1 MTRRNEN
8 NQGKDNHGRRIVADM
23 VKTAPRS
30 PGVYLMKDGHERII
44 YVGKAKDL
52 RARLRNY
59 AGGTDTRP
67 MIPFLMARIS
77 RCEYI
82 VTATEK
88 EALILENTLI
98 KKHRPRY
105 NVTLRDDKNY
115 FCIRVDMTKDFPRFE
130 LVRRIRQDGA
140 RYFGP
145 YSSSAAV
152 KKTLHFLQQVV
163 PLRTCRDREFAL
175 RQRPCMEYEIKRC
188 LAPCCGLITK
198 EDYRELLDDAVLFLE
213 GKERRLLGELKMR
226 MKRAA
231 HELDFETAALLR
243 DRIAAIEETLEK
255 QRIVSRSAVDRD
267 VIGLSQS
274 DDTMSLCV
282 LFVRGGTVT
291 GRKTF
296 PLFSTKEEMPDVL
309 ASFVKQYYDD
319 ERFIPDEIIV
329 PVLLDDR
336 TVIEEW
342 LTEKRGTRTK
352 VVVPQRGE
360 RRDILTAAVNNARDA
375 SDAARSADVRRMRSL
390 ERIGERL
397 ALSHTPRRIECVDIS
412 TMGGR
417 YAVGS
422 LVSFVNGE
430 RDTKGYRRYRIKT
443 RDGTDDYGM
452 MREVLARR
460 FSSRED
466 YPDLLMVDGGKGQVA
481 VACAVLRDR
490 AIIGVDV
497 IGIAKESRRTG
508 GGVATDRDRFYIP
521 MRKNPLY
528 LPVTGDEYH
537 LLQRIRDEA
546 HRFAI
551 TYHRTVK
558 GNEDMRS
565 RLDDICGVGEE
576 RKKQLLSHFRDYEAI
591 RRASPEELAAIPGI
605 GRRLSQIIHN
615 GLRRDPDA

>member
-1 MTRRNEN
+1 MTVGDEK
-8 NQGKDNHGRRIVADM
+8 NQEKVHYGHRIVART
-23 VKTAPRS
+23 VKTAPQS
-30 PGVYLMKDGHERII
+30 PGVYLMKDGRERII
-44 YVGKAKDL
+44 YVGKAKNL

-115 FCIRVDMTKDFPRFE
+115 FCIRVDMEKDFPRFE
-130 LVRRIRQDGA
+130 LVRRIRRDGA

-163 PLRTCRDREFAL
+163 PLRTCTDRELAL
-175 RQRPCMEYEIKRC
+175 RRRPCMEYEIKRC

-198 EDYRELLDDAVLFLE
+198 EDYRELLHDAVLFLE
-213 GKERRLLGELKMR
+213 GKERRLVGDLKAR
-226 MKRAA
+226 MKHAA

-243 DRIAAIEETLEK
+243 DRIVAIEETLEK
-255 QRIVSRSAVDRD
+255 QRIVSQSAVDRD
-267 VIGLSQS
+267 VIGLYRSGE
-274 DDTMSLCV
+274 TVSLCV
-282 LFVRGGTVT
+282 LFVRGGNVT

-296 PLFSTKEEMPDVL
+296 PLFSTKEEVPDIL
-309 ASFVKQYYDD
+309 ATFIKQYYDE

-329 PVLLDDR
+329 PTPLDDR
-336 TVIEEW
+336 AVIEEW
-342 LTEKRGTRTK
+342 LTDKRGRRTK
-352 VVVPQRGE
+352 VVMPQRGE
-360 RRDILTAAVNNARDA
+360 RRDILAAAVNNARDA
-375 SDAARSADVRRMRSL
+375 CDAARSGDARRMSTL
-390 ERIGERL
+390 ERIGERF
-397 ALSHTPRRIECVDIS
+397 ALSRLPRRIECVDIS

-422 LVSFVNGE
+422 LVSFVDGE
-430 RDTKGYRRYRIKT
+430 KDTQGYRRYRIET
-443 RDGTDDYGM
+443 RDATDDYGM

-460 FSSRED
+460 FDNRED

-481 VACAVLRDR
+481 VACAILRDR
-490 AIIGVDV
+490 AITGVDV
-497 IGIAKESRRTG
+497 IGIAKESRRRG
-508 GGVATDRDRFYIP
+508 VGVAKDRDRFYLP
-521 MRKNPLY
+521 GRKNPLY
-528 LPVTGDEYH
+528 LNVSGDDYH

-546 HRFAI
+546 HRFAV

-558 GNEDMRS
+558 GKEDMRS
-565 RLDDICGVGEE
+565 RLDDISGVGEE
-576 RKKQLLSHFRDYEAI
+576 RKKQLFLRFRDVDGV
-591 RRASPEELAAIPGI
+591 RRASAEELAATPGI
-605 GRRLSQIIHN
+605 GRRLAQTIHEV
-615 GLRRDPDA
+615 LHREPET